1 MRISKIRSAPSW
13 QPVATCGPPQGSAAT
28 EVTRSGW
35 SGKVWTTLPLAGS
48 HNKARVPELATNI
61 SAAWWHAREVTTA
74 SPSSEMMERDLPVST
89 SMAATAERARP
100 TSSGAAPNGDQA
112 KLVGISPWP
121 SSPCLGTVIV
131 RRGDATGWCRKGLL
145 PSGSPAHRFC
155 RSSCSSSSSSGL
167 GTTAL
172 QKRTVASALALA
184 KMSANAAAP
193 LNGCMHKADTLS

>member
-13 QPVATCGPPQGSAAT
+13 QPVATCGPPEGSAAT
-28 EVTRSGW
+28 ETTRSGC

-48 HNKARVPELATNI
+48 HSKARLPELATNT
-61 SAAWWHAREVTTA
+61 SAAWWHASEVTTA

-100 TSSGAAPNGDQA
+100 TSSGATPNGDQA
-112 KLVGISPWP
+112 KLVGISTWP
-121 SSPCLGTVIV
+121 SSPCLGTLIV
-131 RRGDATGWCRKGLL
+131 RRGDATGRCRKGLL

-167 GTTAL
+167 GTAAL